1 MFQLMKDGQSAPR
14 FVHKTGGMERLEHL
28 PPQLPPAP
36 LPCPPA
42 PCPPIHAGPPVGPPI
57 AVHEPAAGQR
67 VDLTVVPNQ
76 PLIFDFNPLDL
87 KASEHGG
94 NVTLAFPDGAQ
105 IVLNQIVG
113 PCGPPPAA
121 FELPDGTVLT
131 PAQLLEYFHLDAI
144 GACEAVPHHAPPP
157 PPPVEHGGFY
167 FPPFDIGEIGPGLD
181 TLGPLGPTGFGYF
194 AEFLKGTG
202 GGFGTPG
209 GPGGPPGPPPPP
221 PTPFTVQ
228 DVDPQDYFQGVDT
241 GFSISGN
248 YITTDTFGGA
258 PIVNPPN
265 SPPVFVT
272 EFATPGAAPLTF
284 GTVAPAGGTLEGAFG
299 SLTMNAN
306 GSYTYNL
313 GPGTTANGT
322 AVLPELGSDLLSQ
335 TQNAH
340 FSTYSYEFQD
350 PFDVV
355 TSNGTETVG
364 DPPADIKQIQFDF
377 FAAVVP
383 SAPAALVV
391 AAAPAATTELLL
403 TYTDMVDPAHSFQQL
418 VSVSTG
424 GAVTVTP
431 ESGTIVQ
438 PNDPAL
444 VSLEYLSGS
453 ALTATS
459 LTIEGETITGL
470 TPVGPGGTHAVT
482 SVINPNLNALGDP
495 GDTGSVDNIGAS
507 QDTGANP
514 AALTVTSAYTDAL
527 SGLSGASGYLYDTN
541 TGSAAVVMSG
551 GAAANADILNF
562 DGTPGT
568 TSTTITGSSAAA
580 AANVIEWE
588 SGSLLS
594 NGSIPGLSI
603 DGGDG
608 NGLNTLE
615 LESATSQN
623 LDFTSNL
630 TSGGATP
637 NVSNIQVFDLTDGA
651 HAAVANSITLSAD
664 DVFNLAKN
672 EPTALVTA
680 GGAYALWV
688 NGSAADS
695 VVLAGS
701 GTTWTQISPQVTAVN
716 QPGGNFT
723 QMVGFTEY
731 SAVAPTSGA
740 TVHVYVQNAI
750 QAAAHVV
757 AH

>member
-14 FVHKTGGMERLEHL
+14 FVHKTGGVEHLEHV

-57 AVHEPAAGQR
+57 AVHEPAAGER
-67 VDLTVVPNQ
+67 VDLTVIPNQ
-76 PLIFDFNPLDL
+76 PLVFDFNPLDL
-87 KASEHGG
+87 KATEHGG

-105 IVLNQIVG
+105 IVLHQIVG

-131 PAQLLEYFHLDAI
+131 PAQLLEYFHLNAI
-144 GACEAVPHHAPPP
+144 GACEAVPHHAPP

-181 TLGPLGPTGFGYF
+181 TLGLLGPTGFGYF
-194 AEFLKGTG
+194 AEFLHGTG
-202 GGFGTPG
+202 GGHPG
-209 GPGGPPGPPPPP
+209 VPGGPPGPPTPP

-228 DVDPQDYFQGVDT
+228 DIDPQDYFQGVNT
-241 GFSISGN
+241 GFAITGN
-248 YITTDTFGGA
+248 YITTDTANGA

-272 EFATPGAAPLTF
+272 EFATPGAAPLSF
-284 GTVAPAGGTLEGAFG
+284 GAVAPAGGTLEGAFG
-299 SLTMNAN
+299 SLTLNAN
-306 GSYTYNL
+306 GSYAYHL

-355 TSNGTETVG
+355 TSNGSETVG

-383 SAPAALVV
+383 SAPAAMLVNPSG
-391 AAAPAATTELLL
+391 APAELLL
-403 TYTDMVDPAHSFQQL
+403 TYTDLVDPAHSFQQL
-418 VSVSTG
+418 VSAPG
-424 GAVTVTP
+424 GATTIVTP
-431 ESGTIVQ
+431 ESTTIVQ

-444 VSLEYLSGS
+444 VSLEYLSG
-453 ALTATS
+453 ANVTGITAI
-459 LTIEGETITGL
+459 IEGDFVNAIS
-470 TPVGPGGTHAVT
+470 VGPASTHAVT
-482 SVINPNLNALGDP
+482 AVINPNLNTLGDP
-495 GDTGSVDNIGAS
+495 GDTGSVSGTAVQS
-507 QDTGANP
+507 QDTSANP
-514 AALTVTSAYTDAL
+514 ASLTVTSAYSDAL

-541 TGSAAVVMSG
+541 TGSTDVVMSG
-551 GAAANADILNF
+551 GTTANADILNF
-562 DGTPGT
+562 AGDPGT

-580 AANVIEWE
+580 ATNVIEWE

-608 NGLNTLE
+608 HGLNVLE
-615 LESATSQN
+615 LESPTAQN
-623 LDFTSNL
+623 LDFTANL

-637 NVSNIQVFDLTDGA
+637 NVQNIQVFDLTDGA
-651 HAAVANSITLSAD
+651 HAATTNSITLSAD

-672 EPTALVTA
+672 EPTAIVTA

-701 GTTWTQISPQVTAVN
+701 GTTWTAISPQVTSVN
-716 QPGGNFT
+716 QAGGNFT
-723 QMVGFTEY
+723 QMVGYTEY